1 MPDVAPPAPSVPE
14 PMDAVHVTPIPATT
28 FGLPASVL
36 LHLPEFT
43 YLDTQA
49 WSLDVG
55 IPRAQL
61 GEVIA
66 ALTAAQVD
74 GGDAS

>member
-1 MPDVAPPAPSVPE
+1 MPDVAPPAPDL
-14 PMDAVHVTPIPATT
+14 MDAVHASPSPDD
-28 FGLPASVL
+28 PESVL

-61 GEVIA
+61 DAVIA
-66 ALTAAQVD
+66 ALTAAQAD
-74 GGDAS
+74 GGVAS